1 MAPEVFQN
9 KVHSFPVDFYS
20 LGVIAFELL
29 TGRTPFAGERGNL
42 TEIKI
47 FKNAL
52 KNQISFPEGIDDVT
66 RDFIK
71 SLCEKDPS
79 KRLGS

>member
-9 KVHSFPVDFYS
+9 KLHSFPVDFYS
-20 LGVIAFELL
+20 LGVITFELL

-42 TEIKI
+42 TELKI

-52 KNQISFPEGIDDVT
+52 KN
-66 RDFIK
+66 
-71 SLCEKDPS
+71 
-79 KRLGS
+79 